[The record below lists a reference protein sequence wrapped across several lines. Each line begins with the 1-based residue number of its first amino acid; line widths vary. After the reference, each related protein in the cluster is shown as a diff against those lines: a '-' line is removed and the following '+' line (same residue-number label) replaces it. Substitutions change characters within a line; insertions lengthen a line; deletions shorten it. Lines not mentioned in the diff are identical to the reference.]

1 MAQVGFSARA
11 FEDFERVFDFYAN
24 DDLELARDQVQAI
37 QQAVAILAD
46 HPLIGRLVKHG
57 LRELVI
63 SRGKTGFVA
72 LYRFSPQLDQVRIL
86 RIRHQRELGFPQ
98 G

>member
-1 MAQVGFSARA
+1 MAKIGFSRRA
-11 FEDFERVFDFYAN
+11 LEDIERVFEFYAAG
-24 DDLELARDQVQAI
+24 DEALARAQARAI
-37 QQAVAILAD
+37 EQGVSILAD

-63 SRGKTGFVA
+63 SRGKSGFVA
-72 LYRFSPQLDQVRIL
+72 LYRFIPQTDFVRIL

-98 G
+98 L

>member
-1 MAQVGFSARA
+1 LAQIGFSARA

-37 QQAVAILAD
+37 QQAIAILAD
-46 HPLIGRLVKHG
+46 HPLIGPLVQHG

-86 RIRHQRELGFPQ
+86 RIRHQRELGYPQ